1 MSHEIDRWRKW
12 CKANGTADVE
22 DKTRCI
28 NEIWEVI
35 NFVKA
40 DLPLLISPDRNK
52 FERIKLRHQPKL
64 NLRETSLE
72 LVLTAK
78 PHFEVATSTMFDE
91 TCSFVR
97 LFFCVKVD
105 EAAKFIRHCANVF
118 ARLKRLWTCG
128 IDTICY

>member
-1 MSHEIDRWRKW
+1 MSHEIDRWRKC

-40 DLPLLISPDRNK
+40 DLPLLISPNRNK
-52 FERIKLRHQPKL
+52 FEIIKLRHQPKL

-72 LVLTAK
+72 LV
-78 PHFEVATSTMFDE
+78 
-91 TCSFVR
+91 
-97 LFFCVKVD
+97 
-105 EAAKFIRHCANVF
+105 
-118 ARLKRLWTCG
+118 
-128 IDTICY
+128 